1 MDNLDFLDG
10 AEAPKAE
17 TQPVETPPA
26 AEAPAEAPAEATP
39 APEAEAKPE
48 EKPAQPRGPDGKFA
62 PKEAKPDVPQ
72 GFVPI
77 GVVQELREEIRSLKQ
92 PAPEQAKVEPTAPP
106 DIFENP
112 EGYSAYLQNQIAQ
125 TTLNDRLNLSEEL
138 VRQSAGDEAVNA
150 AQEWGRQQ
158 LASNPAFAQT
168 FYAQRNPYGFL
179 VSEHRRQTMLA
190 QLGNADPKEI
200 EAYLAW
206 KTAQEQ
212 VQPAAQAA
220 PPQQPAPP
228 RSIADATS
236 AGGVQHV
243 AVGPGVAFSNVIK

>member
-1 MDNLDFLDG
+1 MDNLDFLDSG
-10 AEAPKAE
+10 QPENAE
-17 TQPVETPPA
+17 TQPVETPA

-39 APEAEAKPE
+39 EAQPED
-48 EKPAQPRGPDGKFA
+48 KPAQPRGPDGKFA
-62 PKEAKPDVPQ
+62 PKEAKPEVPQ
-72 GFVPI
+72 GYVPI

-158 LASNPAFAQT
+158 LATNPAFAQT

-179 VSEHRRQTMLA
+179 VSEHKRQQTLA
-190 QLGNADPKEI
+190 QLGNADPKEV
-200 EAYLAW
+200 EAFLAW
-206 KTAQEQ
+206 KS
-212 VQPAAQAA
+212 AQASQ
-220 PPQQPAPP
+220 PGEQPNPEPQAAPP
-228 RSIADATS
+228 RSIAGAVS
-236 AGGVQHV
+236 AGGLQ
-243 AVGPGVAFSNVIK
+243 AIPTGPTAAFDQVFTR